1 MIKLNLC
8 LVIMLSLTL
17 QVHAEVY
24 NLKKKNNNPK
34 TQYEKLYRIELIEGL
49 PRARNY
55 EKLEPLWSKAD
66 KLEDAIADIKRSAA
80 NLGAD
85 AIIELETGIENNDT
99 SVVTILGS
107 VSTGTKRFYAKGWAV
122 RWKGTLPE

>member
-1 MIKLNLC
+1 MKKLNLC
-8 LVIMLSLTL
+8 LLFLLSFSL
-17 QVHAEVY
+17 QVQSEVY
-24 NLKKKNNNPK
+24 NLKKKNTNPK

-80 NLGAD
+80 NMGAD

-122 RWKGTLPE
+122 KWKGLSPE